1 MEIKMTGM
9 FAGSKAGH
17 DKGDIYVIIREEP
30 EYVYLV
36 DGKLRTL
43 DKPKKKNKK
52 HIQIV
57 KKPVEASFAEN
68 VRNGEIDDAEIRKVI
83 TQYKQTIYKTLQ

>member
-1 MEIKMTGM
+1 MTGM
-9 FAGSKAGH
+9 FARSKAGH
-17 DKGDIYVIIREEP
+17 DKGDIYVIIKEEP

-52 HIQIV
+52 HIQIIR
-57 KKPVEASFAEN
+57 KSVEPSFVEKM
-68 VRNGEIDDAEIRKVI
+68 RNGQADDSEIRKI
-83 TQYKQTIYKTLQ
+83 IKIYLIEHVTSNGI